1 MKKKLKIFLIIFVIV
16 AILVLLGVLSSMA
29 DKIKFSESTTAGNTP
44 GNMNNGGYFCEA
56 DGKVYFANPYDNG
69 TLYCMN
75 PDETEIEKLL
85 AVKVKY
91 ICADENYLYYY
102 QLSSS
107 GQSGLG
113 YVISTYGIYRT
124 TFNMKKKACLTND
137 VVFDM
142 QLLKNHIYYS
152 TVADGTP
159 QFRKVK
165 IDVSENKLLD
175 FQPTNP
181 ACAAN
186 GVIYYSGTE
195 SNHYLYQ
202 LNPDT
207 NASSVVW
214 EGNIWDPVYDNGY
227 IYYMDVENNY
237 RLCRYSLSAGEVEIL
252 THDRIDCYNVG
263 GGYIYYQSN
272 SSSLPALKKMNT
284 DGTNVEIVSE
294 GNYTDINMTSRYVYF
309 RLFGTESPVYRVPL
323 GSAAVSTFDAA
334 RTAAMEALNKA
345 K

>member
-1 MKKKLKIFLIIFVIV
+1 MKNKLKIFLIIFVI
-16 AILVLLGVLSSMA
+16 AGILVLLGVLSSRSN
-29 DKIKFSESTTAGNTP
+29 KIKFSETISAGNTP

-56 DGKVYFANPYDNG
+56 GGKVYFSNPYDNG

-75 PDETEIEKLL
+75 PDETEAEKLL
-85 AVKVKY
+85 AVKAQY
-91 ICADENYLYYY
+91 LCADENYLYYY

-124 TFNMKKKACLTND
+124 TFDMKKKARLTDD

-142 QLLKNHIYYS
+142 QLLKNYVYYS
-152 TVADGTP
+152 TVADDTT

-165 IDVSENKLLD
+165 IDASENKLLD

-186 GVIYYSGTE
+186 GVIYYNGTE

-214 EGNIWDPVYDNGY
+214 QGNIWDPVYDNGY

-237 RLCRYSLSAGEVEIL
+237 RLCRYSLAAGEVEIL

-272 SSSLPALKKMNT
+272 SSSLPALKKMNV
-284 DGTNVEIVSE
+284 DGSGVEIVSE

-323 GSAAVSTFDAA
+323 GSVSVSTFDAA
-334 RTAAMEALNKA
+334 RTAAMEALSKT